1 MATLTQHHRQ
11 STSRRIRRLRALAAR
26 RFVCGFD
33 GTVLPAEVARLLHA
47 GLGGIILFARNLPD
61 IESAVALIRSA
72 RAAAGRRSLVVCLD
86 QEGGRVKRLGP
97 PLLQLPSARILGAT
111 GDRELLR
118 AAGRQLGRELGALGF
133 SLNLAPVLDVDTNP
147 KNPVIGDRSFARDPR
162 EAARRAVA
170 FGRGLLLGGIACCG
184 KHFPGHG
191 DTRQDSHHELPT
203 LPADQRRLETVEL
216 VPFAAAIRARFPA
229 LMLGHLLAPA
239 LDPKRPASLSP
250 AAYQLTRR
258 MGHAGALLTDDLE
271 MGAVA
276 RSPGVVPAALEALRC
291 GADGALICH
300 RPGLVEEAIERTTR
314 KLVDGIASERTFAAS
329 ARRLAALGSVAAPDQ
344 ERFLR
349 FTRSPRRRAVER
361 VLASLSEVA

>member
-1 MATLTQHHRQ
+1 M
-11 STSRRIRRLRALAAR
+11 RRLRALAAS

-33 GTVLPAEVARLLHA
+33 GTVLPAEVARLLPA

-61 IESAVALIRSA
+61 IESAADLIRSA
-72 RAAAGRRSLVVCLD
+72 RAAAGRRPLVVCLD

-147 KNPVIGDRSFARDPR
+147 QNPVIGDRSFARDPR

-170 FGRGLLLGGIACCG
+170 FGRGLLLGGVACCG

-203 LPADQRRLETVEL
+203 LVADHRRLEAVEL
-216 VPFAAAIRARFPA
+216 VPFAAAIRARFPS
-229 LMLGHLLAPA
+229 LMLGHLLVPA
-239 LDPKRPASLSP
+239 LDPERPTSLSP
-250 AAYQLTRR
+250 AAYRLARR
-258 MGHAGALLTDDLE
+258 MGHLGALLTDDLE

-276 RSPGVVPAALEALRC
+276 RSPGVVPAALAALRG

-300 RPGLVEEAIERTTR
+300 HPELVEEAIERATR
-314 KLVDGIASERTFAAS
+314 ELVEKTVSERAFSAA
-329 ARRLAALGSVAAPDQ
+329 ARRLAALGSVAKPDK
-344 ERFLR
+344 ERFLW
-349 FTRSPRRRAVER
+349 FSRSHRRRALER
-361 VLASLSEVA
+361 ALASLSEVE